1 MKQETIRAQAEP
13 ASVAEA
19 VPPLDTIIG
28 YKLRRAQLAV
38 FQDFAES
45 FSRMKLRPADALVS
59 QDTAAFIQANRMER
73 GS

>member
-38 FQDFAES
+38 FQD
-45 FSRMKLRPADALVS
+45 
-59 QDTAAFIQANRMER
+59 
-73 GS
+73 